1 MQLPGCF
8 TDETNPYRLGDTYAN
23 FRVSPMASNLQLVFF
38 RNAKGEILVKALLN
52 ERETALPA
60 PTDIYPCYRW
70 TDLRPALAEIAR

>member
-1 MQLPGCF
+1 
-8 TDETNPYRLGDTYAN
+8 
-23 FRVSPMASNLQLVFF
+23 MASNLQLVFF

-60 PTDIYPCYRW
+60 PTDIYPYYRW